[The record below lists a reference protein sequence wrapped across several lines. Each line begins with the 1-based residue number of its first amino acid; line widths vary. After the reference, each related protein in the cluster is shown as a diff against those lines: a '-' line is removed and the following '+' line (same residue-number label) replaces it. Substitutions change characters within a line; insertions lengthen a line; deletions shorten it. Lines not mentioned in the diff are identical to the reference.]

1 MLQNAIMC
9 CCELYKSSSKRLWT
23 NISPCRKTARKPP
36 RQRNFTQKTS
46 EATEG
51 VPTGNP
57 ETPSPKSSHIY
68 KDHSYS
74 TLQSPRTVKRRL
86 DIAYDH
92 VSNLNKKVK
101 TLQQKSRRL
110 SKKVTDLQEVVN
122 TLRNENQV
130 SANAADVLS
139 KTFSDVPADVMK
151 RMVANK
157 SSGKLSRKTYPPALR
172 AFALT

>member
-23 NISPCRKTARKPP
+23 NISPKNC
-36 RQRNFTQKTS
+36 QKATEAEKLHP

-57 ETPSPKSSHIY
+57 ETPSPKLSHIY

-74 TLQSPRTVKRRL
+74 TLQSPRTVTRRL
-86 DIAYDH
+86 DILYDH

-101 TLQQKSRRL
+101 TLQQKSLRL
-110 SKKVTDLQEVVN
+110 SKKVTNLQEVGN
-122 TLRNENQV
+122 TLRNENRV
-130 SANAADVLS
+130 SANAADMLS

-151 RMVANK
+151 RMVANE